1 MILSKKSLGQ
11 NYLIDKNI
19 IKKILNT
26 VKVENNRIIEIGPGK
41 GALTDEILKKN
52 PKSLYLIEKDNF
64 LFNQLKFKYQ
74 NYKQVKIYN
83 ADILKFDIDKILKKN
98 TIIFG
103 NLPYNISSQI
113 LIKFIRL
120 NKSPPLFND
129 IIFMFQKELGD
140 KIQGKF
146 KSKNYGRISIISNF
160 KLLIKK
166 KFLVSRNCFWPKPKV
181 TSAVLHFKPKNK
193 ILFNIKNIYNLE
205 KVTNILFSNKRKMIN
220 KNVNKVLS
228 KKQIKQ
234 INELDL
240 SLRPSEIK
248 PEIYYKIT
256 ELFEKNY

>member
-1 MILSKKSLGQ
+1 
-11 NYLIDKNI
+11 
-19 IKKILNT
+19 
-26 VKVENNRIIEIGPGK
+26 
-41 GALTDEILKKN
+41 
-52 PKSLYLIEKDNF
+52 
-64 LFNQLKFKYQ
+64 
-74 NYKQVKIYN
+74 
-83 ADILKFDIDKILKKN
+83 
-98 TIIFG
+98 
-103 NLPYNISSQI
+103 
-113 LIKFIRL
+113 
-120 NKSPPLFND
+120 
-129 IIFMFQKELGD
+129 MFQKELGD

-146 KSKNYGRISIISNF
+146 KSKNYGRLSIISNF

-181 TSAVLHFKPKNK
+181 TSAVLHFKPKKK